1 MLLQDDVTDYVKGL
15 RAYADWLEKK
25 AAVLPMD
32 YIPSVSPMVSLT
44 VSEWK
49 KVDEETGEYGTVVD
63 EEATKHDIKA
73 MVKAM
78 GSCKKEYI
86 GSSLYLTKEFSDRVS
101 IQATV
106 MREITCKKVLTGE
119 IVHHDELVVAA
130 YDEEKFV
137 WDCSDV
143 PALLELVK

>member
-32 YIPSVSPMVSLT
+32 YIPSIETYISLT
-44 VSEWK
+44 DSEWK
-49 KVDEETGEYGTVVD
+49 LVDEETQKYDTVIDEVGT
-63 EEATKHDIKA
+63 KKNIKA

-86 GSSLYLTKEFSDRVS
+86 GSSLYITKEFSKRVRVK
-101 IQATV
+101 ATV
-106 MREITCKKVLTGE
+106 NREITCKKVLTGE